1 MKNTSDILN
10 KILFAAN
17 QSVKTASEPQT
28 SHPTGKADPNNMA
41 PTEGGHG
48 KAVTAQVKK
57 DQPLGPDSTSKPT
70 NSGLG
75 APGAPINATRSET
88 EDDVPAAGTKQ
99 VDPGTS
105 HPAEAG
111 KTASLAQTT
120 ADLVASIHDLVKQAS
135 AAPEPTPAA
144 PAAPVATPAGT
155 TKQAGAAAAQTAL
168 QEAALD
174 PEFVKTAGTL
184 RAQAEVDADTLLAFV
199 ASMEKQAMDE
209 AGMAA
214 GPVTEGAPPAAGAA
228 PAGAEGAPAGG
239 DPGAEDAVMQMIDA
253 LLAAGVTE
261 EEIQAVLEGG
271 GGVEALQQMY
281 EQLQGAAAAPAE
293 AAPAPEAGA
302 EKMASAVR
310 VKMAHDK
317 VARAVAAIRN
327 AKRKG

>member
-10 KILFAAN
+10 KILTAAQ

-28 SHPTGKADPNNMA
+28 SHPTGKPDPNNMA

-57 DQPLGPDSTSKPT
+57 DQPLGPDSTGKPT

-75 APGAPINATRSET
+75 TPGAPINATRSET
-88 EDDVPAAGTKQ
+88 EDDVPSAGTKQ

-111 KTASLAQTT
+111 KTASLAKTT

-135 AAPEPTPAA
+135 EAPEPAAAA
-144 PAAPVATPAGT
+144 PAALAAPEGT

-168 QEAALD
+168 QQAALD
-174 PEFVKTAGTL
+174 PEFVKTAGSL
-184 RAQAEVDADTLLAFV
+184 RAQAEADADTLLAFV
-199 ASMEKQAMDE
+199 GSMEKQAMDE
-209 AGMAA
+209 AGVAA
-214 GPVTEGAPPAAGAA
+214 GPVTEGAPPAAGA
-228 PAGAEGAPAGG
+228 EGDPAGG
-239 DPGAEDAVMQMIDA
+239 DTGAEDAVMQMIEA

-281 EQLQGAAAAPAE
+281 EQLQGAAAEAPTP
-293 AAPAPEAGA
+293 AAPAPDAGA

-310 VKMAHDK
+310 VKMAQAK
-317 VARAVAAIRN
+317 VDRAVAAIRN
-327 AKRKG
+327 TKRKG